1 MTKTPSLFFSPKNFQ
16 PKSSPSPSTII
27 LIVCGL
33 VGLGACQ
40 PKSTADISVAQK
52 ATAPDAQTS
61 EVIQPA
67 PAPSAAPAQSSSSA
81 KADNVPKAQA
91 TAAGGKDV
99 SIAGGWVNAGGAC
112 DSGASVFFNRDGTY
126 LSEGEK
132 GTWVLTGQILTV
144 TTASTFDEPQTTV
157 EGPDESP
164 GDIGE
169 KSVLTVLSVTDDAAR
184 VILSNGSN
192 ASWTRCSS

>member
-1 MTKTPSLFFSPKNFQ
+1 MTKKPSHFFSPKNSR
-16 PKSSPSPSTII
+16 PKLTPFPSTII
-27 LIVCGL
+27 WMVCGL

-40 PKSTADISVAQK
+40 PKTTSDISVVEK
-52 ATAPDAQTS
+52 ASASDAQTS
-61 EVIQPA
+61 EVIQPV
-67 PAPSAAPAQSSSSA
+67 PAPPAAPAQSSSSVR
-81 KADNVPKAQA
+81 ADNAPKTPA

-132 GTWVLTGQILTV
+132 GTWALTGQTLTV
-144 TTASTFDEPQTTV
+144 TTASTFEEPQTTV